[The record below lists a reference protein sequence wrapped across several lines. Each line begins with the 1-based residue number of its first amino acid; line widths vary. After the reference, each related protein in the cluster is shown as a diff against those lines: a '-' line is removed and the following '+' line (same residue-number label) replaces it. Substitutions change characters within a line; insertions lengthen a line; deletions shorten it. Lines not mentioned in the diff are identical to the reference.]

1 MVTPPGCRAVPR
13 RSKASAE
20 MSAIATLPAVATPA
34 YAHCRPGETISHPR
48 PGDIILV
55 HHKHWLGWVSAGFVR
70 IRHRAPEDRPYTCWS
85 HVALVVSHAGRMV
98 EVNPR
103 GVVFSHIRQYREC
116 DYHYVWLDLPDAG
129 RKAAVQF
136 ARSCL
141 KQKYSLRNFL
151 LLAATIALGDR
162 VRMPDSGHGCVSLV
176 ARALQEAGIRFDRKP
191 TDMTPADLAK
201 RFGVTP

>member
-1 MVTPPGCRAVPR
+1 
-13 RSKASAE
+13 
-20 MSAIATLPAVATPA
+20 MSAADTSPMMSMPTYV
-34 YAHCRPGETISHPR
+34 HCRPGETIPHR
-48 PGDIILV
+48 QPGDIILV
-55 HHKHWLGWVSAGFVR
+55 RDKNWLGWLIRCIERIRYRAADDRSYTYWDHAALVTSSAG
-70 IRHRAPEDRPYTCWS
+70 H
-85 HVALVVSHAGRMV
+85 MV

-103 GVVFSHIRQYREC
+103 GVVISHIRLYRDR
-116 DYHYVWLDLPDAG
+116 DYHYVRLNLPDAE
-129 RKAAVQF
+129 RRAAVQF

-162 VRMPDSGHGCVSLV
+162 VRMPDGGQGCVSLV

>member
-1 MVTPPGCRAVPR
+1 
-13 RSKASAE
+13 
-20 MSAIATLPAVATPA
+20 MSAVDTLPMMSMPA
-34 YAHCRPGETISHPR
+34 YVHCRPGETISHPR

-55 HHKHWLGWVSAGFVR
+55 HHKHWLGWLIRCFVR
-70 IRHRAPEDRPYTCWS
+70 IRHRAPEDRPYTYWS
-85 HVALVVSHAGRMV
+85 HVALVVSHTGKMV
-98 EVNPR
+98 EVNAR
-103 GVVFSHIRQYREC
+103 GVVISHIWQYREC

>member
-1 MVTPPGCRAVPR
+1 
-13 RSKASAE
+13 
-20 MSAIATLPAVATPA
+20 MSAVDTLPMMSLPA
-34 YAHCRPGETISHPR
+34 YVHCRPGETISRPR

-55 HHKHWLGWVSAGFVR
+55 RHKDWLGLLIRCFGR
-70 IRHRAPEDRPYTCWS
+70 IRYRAPADRPYTYWS
-85 HVALVVSHAGRMV
+85 HVALIVSHAGQMV
-98 EVNPR
+98 EVGAR
-103 GVVFSHIRQYREC
+103 GVVVSHIRQYRDR
-116 DYHYVWLDLPDAG
+116 DYHYVCLDLPDAG
-129 RKAAVQF
+129 RKAAVQL

-141 KQKYSLRNFL
+141 RQKYSLRNFL